1 MLLLIP
7 PEGTCCRLQARGCGS
22 NKMERLSVAVA
33 QRVDQHYHHW
43 NSCWSSVFTESC
55 GLGNQVITKSRIS
68 PIQEYLESEDFV
80 ESLYTPGLIF
90 LLNTA
95 LPVLFMV
102 LDHQYVGIISLS
114 EQNLAKFEYYHN
126 PATNLRLLKAR
137 SYLLRIAA
145 IFITVA
151 SIYRKANE
159 NEVWTHMW

>member
-1 MLLLIP
+1 M
-7 PEGTCCRLQARGCGS
+7 
-22 NKMERLSVAVA
+22 
-33 QRVDQHYHHW
+33 
-43 NSCWSSVFTESC
+43 
-55 GLGNQVITKSRIS
+55 
-68 PIQEYLESEDFV
+68 ESEDFV

-159 NEVWTHMW
+159 NEVWTHVVRVFTPCFQCWESLLGQSMWNLLLVNAVLSVIFTIGLAS